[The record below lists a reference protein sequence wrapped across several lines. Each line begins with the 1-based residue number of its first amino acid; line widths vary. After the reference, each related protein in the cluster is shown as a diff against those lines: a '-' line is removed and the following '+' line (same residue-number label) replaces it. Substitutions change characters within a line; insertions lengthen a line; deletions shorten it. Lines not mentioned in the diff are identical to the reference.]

1 MPKVIRNVCVYC
13 ASSQQARPVFYQ
25 AAEDLGRTLAKAG
38 TSITYG
44 GGAVGMMGTIADAA
58 LEAGGEVFGVLPE
71 FMQELEWGHKGL
83 TDLILTADMHARK
96 TRMIQDADA
105 VIALAGGCGTLEELL
120 EAITWKRLA
129 LHGKPIVMLNT
140 DGFFDPLAEMLRRSI
155 EEKFMRPEHSA
166 MWTLVDQPADV
177 LPAIQSAPGWDA
189 SARDLATW

>member
-1 MPKVIRNVCVYC
+1 MSKAIRNVCVYC

-25 AAEDLGRTLAKAG
+25 AAGELGRTLAKAG
-38 TSITYG
+38 ISITYG

-58 LEAGGEVFGVLPE
+58 LGEGGEVFGVLPE

-83 TDLILTADMHARK
+83 TELILTADMHARK
-96 TRMIQDADA
+96 TRMIRDADA

-140 DGFFDPLAEMLRRSI
+140 DGFFEPLDAMLRRTI
-155 EEKFMRPEHSA
+155 EEKFMRPEHAA
-166 MWTLVDQPADV
+166 MWTLVDEPAGV
-177 LPAIQSAPGWDA
+177 LTAIESAPPWDA
-189 SARDLATW
+189 SARELATW